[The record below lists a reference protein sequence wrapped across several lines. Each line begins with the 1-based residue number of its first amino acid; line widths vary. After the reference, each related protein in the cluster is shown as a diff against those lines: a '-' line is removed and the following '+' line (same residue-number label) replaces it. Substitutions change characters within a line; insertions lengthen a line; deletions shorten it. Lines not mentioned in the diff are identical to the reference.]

1 MVINTA
7 ARGKI
12 PHTLPKYLDKWD
24 WIKKDN
30 GLENKR
36 VWYSWFLHYLQLYSS
51 SAKKLRKTICKK
63 DTTPQDDFD
72 EVPSLDANAS
82 QKCHAEE
89 LAVSSTDTNNWF
101 VSCTVC
107 KTLSSQTDS
116 EGLFLKI
123 F

>member
-1 MVINTA
+1 MRLDEERQW
-7 ARGKI
+7 ARKQTRLIQLI
-12 PHTLPKYLDKWD
+12 PTLPTVIFLLSQKAEK
-24 WIKKDN
+24 
-30 GLENKR
+30 NK
-36 VWYSWFLHYLQLYSS
+36 
-51 SAKKLRKTICKK
+51 ICKK

-101 VSCTVC
+101 VSCPVC

-116 EGLFLKI
+116 EGLF
-123 F
+123 